1 MKETTNVDI
10 IERVAKLEERV
21 DSGMKYINED
31 LKDIKEN
38 HLHTLQKDVSE
49 LKIQVN
55 TLMVKIG
62 IIVSVATIL
71 IDFIFRFL
79 FR

>member
-62 IIVSVATIL
+62 IIVSAATIM
-71 IDFIFRFL
+71 IDLIFRYFL
-79 FR
+79 K